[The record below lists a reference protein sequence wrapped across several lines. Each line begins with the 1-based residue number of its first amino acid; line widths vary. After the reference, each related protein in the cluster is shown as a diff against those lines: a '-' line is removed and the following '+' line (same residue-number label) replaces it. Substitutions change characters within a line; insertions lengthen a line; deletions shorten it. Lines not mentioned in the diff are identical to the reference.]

1 MHPAFSIIFFTT
13 AAGAGYGLLFLLG
26 LMAPSGALPDSRGFA
41 IVALA
46 LALGLVTAGLL
57 ASMVHL
63 GRPERAWRALSQWR
77 SSWLSREGV
86 ASVLTYMPALV
97 LALSWGW
104 LGSEGRVTLVAGA
117 LTAVGAVVTVIC
129 TGMIYASLKTIHQW
143 HNAWVV
149 PNYMAIGLM
158 IGAVFLNALMHL
170 WGGGSPEFDVAVTL
184 IIAATI
190 LLKEGYW
197 IFIETRPANSTPESA
212 TGLGRIG
219 PTRFLESPHSEDNYL
234 IKEMGFSLGR
244 KHSTRLRTLSRV
256 LGFGVPLVATA
267 LAALA
272 PMVATPVTVL
282 AALSIAIG
290 MLIERWLFF
299 AEAKHTVQLYYGAQR
314 V

>member
-26 LMAPSGALPDSRGFA
+26 LLAPSGFLPDSRAFA
-41 IVALA
+41 LVAL
-46 LALGLVTAGLL
+46 LLGFGLVTAGLL

-86 ASVLTYMPALV
+86 AAMLTYAPALV

-104 LGSEGRVTLVAGA
+104 LGSEGRVTLVAGV
-117 LTAVGAVVTVIC
+117 LTAAGAVVTVIC

-143 HNAWVV
+143 HNGWVV

-158 IGAVFLNALMHL
+158 IGAVFLDALIHL
-170 WGGGSPEFDVAVTL
+170 WGAGSPIFDSAVAL
-184 IIAATI
+184 IIAGTI
-190 LLKEGYW
+190 LLKEAYW
-197 IFIETRPANSTPESA
+197 TFIETRPAASTPESA

-219 PTRFLESPHSEDNYL
+219 ATRFLESPHSEDNYL
-234 IKEMGFSLGR
+234 IKEMGFALGR
-244 KHSTRLRTLSRV
+244 KHADRLRRLARV

-272 PMVATPVTVL
+272 PPLGVPATSL
-282 AALSIAIG
+282 AALSMAAG